1 MMDTNSFKK
10 SRSRSKG
17 ITLIELLIAL
27 VISSVVMAALYRT
40 AISHQKAYTIQD
52 EVIDM
57 QQNLRNTISRMAR
70 EIRMVGYGFCKPP
83 VNIVDINGVNSSQII
98 KAVNGVDNDSI
109 TIIMADEVAK
119 LSQNAA
125 TGTNQLQLDASGV
138 FDTDTK
144 KYLCIN
150 GLNNYLVQSV
160 NGNLVTLTTN
170 LSEDH
175 LINESIHLLKAITFS
190 ITPDTTNLVRNE
202 NTGDGDQILA
212 DNIEGLQLQYTLFDG
227 TVADSP
233 GTPSDIREVKI
244 TITGRTSM
252 PDPQYSGDGYRRQ
265 TVSSVVDLRNMG
277 L

>member
-1 MMDTNSFKK
+1 MMDTNSLK
-10 SRSRSKG
+10 RNRSKG

-40 AISHQKAYTIQD
+40 AISQQKAYIIQD

-57 QQNLRNTISRMAR
+57 QQNLRNALSRMAR
-70 EIRMVGYGFCKPP
+70 EIRMAGYGFCKPP
-83 VNIVDINGVNSSQII
+83 ANIVDINGANSSQII
-98 KAVNGVDNDSI
+98 NAVNGANNDSI
-109 TIIMADEVAK
+109 TIVMADEVAK

-125 TGTNQLQLDASGV
+125 TGTNQIQLDVTGV
-138 FDTDTK
+138 FDNDKK

-150 GLNNYLVQSV
+150 GLNNYLVQTV
-160 NGNLVTLTTN
+160 NGNLVTLTAN

-175 LINESIHLLKAITFS
+175 VINESIHLLKAITFS
-190 ITPDTTNLVRNE
+190 ITPNTTNLVRNE

-212 DNIEGLQLQYTLFDG
+212 DNIEGLQLQYTLSNG
-227 TVADSP
+227 TVVNSP
-233 GTPSDIREVKI
+233 GTPSDVREVNI

-265 TVSSVVDLRNMG
+265 TVSSNVDLRNMG